1 MKKLLVTAW
10 LTALWFLLLGNVH
23 AWEVPAFLRL
33 SAGYRMWFSVLQGD
47 LIQSD
52 RTKLDIIDNVGVD
65 SNKLVW
71 EYFANFRLD
80 NIHVFRFRCEPNSL
94 YGSRNNSFQRIRYFQ
109 LGYDCDFYMTP
120 QTLLGAN
127 CDLGILNTETRVSDV
142 TVANSFFD
150 YSENQT
156 RTIPTL
162 GLHGSFYP
170 IIEGISLRPCVSGR
184 ADWWNYKDLETWDWE
199 VSGSVDIPVNSLWTW
214 TVNSGYRMWH
224 VKSKRDRDTIDIN
237 RTGFF
242 IESSVLF

>member
-33 SAGYRMWFSVLQGD
+33 SAGARMWFSVLQGD
-47 LIQSD
+47 LIQND
-52 RTKLDIIDNVGVD
+52 RTRLDLIDNVGVD

-71 EYFANFRLD
+71 EFFANFRLD
-80 NIHVFRFRCEPNSL
+80 NIHVFRFRCEPNDF
-94 YGSRNNSFQRIRYFQ
+94 YGSRNNSYQRIRYFQ
-109 LGYDCDFYMTP
+109 MGYDCDFYMTP
-120 QTLLGAN
+120 QTLFGSN
-127 CDLGILNTETRVSDV
+127 CDLEILNTQTGVSDI

-162 GLHGSFYP
+162 GLHGSYYP
-170 IIEGISLRPCVSGR
+170 IINGISLRPCVSGR
-184 ADWWNYKDLETWDWE
+184 ADWWNYNDFETWNWE

-224 VKSKRDRDTIDIN
+224 FKSKRSQDTIDIN
-237 RTGFF
+237 LAGFF
-242 IESSVLF
+242 IETSVLF